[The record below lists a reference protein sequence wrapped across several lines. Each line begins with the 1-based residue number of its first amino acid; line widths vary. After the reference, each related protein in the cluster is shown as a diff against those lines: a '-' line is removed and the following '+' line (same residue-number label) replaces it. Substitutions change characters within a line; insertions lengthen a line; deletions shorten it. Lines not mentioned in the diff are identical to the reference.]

1 MRTQS
6 TQISLKE
13 ELGVDSAPFFFYEQP
28 IIRVNDFSPTT
39 ASPYLS
45 AWLAM
50 LSYVCEFLQ
59 EHRILLTF
67 LFNYVCVLNYVPD
80 WSLWYNM

>member
-6 TQISLKE
+6 TQISLNE
-13 ELGVDSAPFFFYEQP
+13 EIGVDPAPFFYEQP
-28 IIRVNDFSPTT
+28 IICVNDFSPPT
-39 ASPYLS
+39 ASLCLS

-80 WSLWYNM
+80 